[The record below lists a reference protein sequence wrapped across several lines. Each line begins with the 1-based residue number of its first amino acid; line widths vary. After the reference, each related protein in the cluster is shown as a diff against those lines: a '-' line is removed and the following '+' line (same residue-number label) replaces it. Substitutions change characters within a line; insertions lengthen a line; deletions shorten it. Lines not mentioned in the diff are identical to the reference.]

1 MQNYKNKF
9 PLYMAKANAAAI
21 PNLVFWAV
29 LCGKILKNRTKTRES
44 GSKTNPDV
52 LY

>member
-9 PLYMAKANAAAI
+9 PLNMAKANAAAI

-29 LCGKILKNRTKTRES
+29 LCGKILKNRTKTLES